1 MNNSEKERKDSS
13 NYLEKFI
20 TLRPKA
26 KCDKFRLEREFKNWI
41 MIGKTNIKKSV
52 RNINKDQKSMKSK
65 SFISNKRY
73 KSKCK
78 KFKNYKTRKD

>member
-52 RNINKDQKSMKSK
+52 RNINKD
-65 SFISNKRY
+65 
-73 KSKCK
+73 
-78 KFKNYKTRKD
+78 